1 MHPGTE
7 SEEGHSGSRWT
18 HEFAD
23 ANVCKW
29 GCKRLHPRLQIFAP
43 GGSTISFYLVTYCR
57 TARNEPQNSV
67 PPPATSVFAAWEAS
81 SSGLR
86 GHFMPYSGAL
96 KCKWDGHR
104 SLMTDSAGTLSIQS
118 VSKNIGKKTKCQDRG
133 SQYRHIGAAGR
144 RGIPHTV
151 CSEVT
156 CSIHPPAEPIPGE
169 MEM

>member
-1 MHPGTE
+1 MVIN
-7 SEEGHSGSRWT
+7 R
-18 HEFAD
+18 
-23 ANVCKW
+23 NVGW
-29 GCKRLHPRLQIFAP
+29 PNLIWVAHWRSQEIFAP

-57 TARNEPQNSV
+57 TAHNEPQNSV

-104 SLMTDSAGTLSIQS
+104 SILTDSADTLSIQS

-144 RGIPHTV
+144 RGARYEI
-151 CSEVT
+151 CSRAISYMHAT
-156 CSIHPPAEPIPGE
+156 YQPIPGE